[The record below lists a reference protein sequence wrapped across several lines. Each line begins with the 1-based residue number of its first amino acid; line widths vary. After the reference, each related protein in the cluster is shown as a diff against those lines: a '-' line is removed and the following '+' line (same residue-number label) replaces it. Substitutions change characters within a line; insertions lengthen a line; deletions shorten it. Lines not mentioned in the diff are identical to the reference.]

1 MYYSANQNYPNEM
14 KNYKNYLIA
23 LLTGLLV
30 LSLSTQQAQSA
41 GTSNTAKAI
50 LYEKCL
56 EIFIQGNNVSEYRQ
70 VPSLF
75 LVNDIA
81 SYCVKYRP

>member
-1 MYYSANQNYPNEM
+1 M

-41 GTSNTAKAI
+41 GTSTAAKAI

-56 EIFIQGNNVSEYRQ
+56 DIFIQGNNVSEYRQ

-75 LVNDIA
+75 LVNDFA
-81 SYCVKYRP
+81 SFCAKYRP